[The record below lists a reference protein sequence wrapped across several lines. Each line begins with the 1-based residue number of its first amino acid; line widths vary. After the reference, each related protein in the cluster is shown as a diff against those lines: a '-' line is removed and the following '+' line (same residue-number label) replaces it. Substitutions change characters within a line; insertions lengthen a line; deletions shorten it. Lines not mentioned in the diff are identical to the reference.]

1 MKTTTTLAVGS
12 LIFVSLALFS
22 GKAWAQH
29 AHESPHGGQVRSM
42 GDHHVEFLVVEG
54 ENNKGN
60 IVVYLLDANLKPV
73 SVDKVE
79 GVVYLT
85 LPDKSKQTLKLAA
98 STEELKSHHG
108 EEAEHE
114 EEMHKEGKGE
124 HHAGE
129 EEHKKEGMHK
139 EGEGEQHAGEGEHEK
154 GKIHEGDKEKV
165 SYFQAEVNLKG
176 VDSFDAVVS
185 LKIGDKRNN
194 LRFKYVRAEHELE
207 EEEEHKHK

>member
-114 EEMHKEGKGE
+114 EEMHKEG
-124 HHAGE
+124 
-129 EEHKKEGMHK
+129 EGK
-139 EGEGEQHAGEGEHEK
+139 QHAGEGEHEK